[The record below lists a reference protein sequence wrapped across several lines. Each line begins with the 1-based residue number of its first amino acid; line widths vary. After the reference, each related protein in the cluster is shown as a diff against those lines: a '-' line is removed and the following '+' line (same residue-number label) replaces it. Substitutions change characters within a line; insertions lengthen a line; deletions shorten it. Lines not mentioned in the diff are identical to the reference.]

1 VNRRSRLQTLFS
13 TSHIRGFRGNPVDS
27 FEVPYGK
34 AFFETINARPTSTL
48 STTES
53 SAPKNQSSI
62 DRHLSLS
69 DHEQRRI
76 ARVTYNRRFFIAKQT
91 ALGGEEQLF
100 MGLGPT
106 TLECGDIVVV
116 LLGGPVPYAIRP
128 SAFQPSGHKLVGEC
142 YVHGIMGGEALHHVR
157 EEVEAAGCM
166 LPPTSIQR
174 CSQPLATFDLM

>member
-1 VNRRSRLQTLFS
+1 VNRRSRLHTLFP
-13 TSHIRGFRGNPVDS
+13 TSHTRGSRRNPDDS
-27 FEVPYGK
+27 FEVPYSK

-53 SAPKNQSSI
+53 SAPKDQSSI

-69 DHEQRRI
+69 GHEQRRI

-100 MGLGPT
+100 MGLGPA
-106 TLECGDIVVV
+106 TLKREDIVVV
-116 LLGGPVPYAIRP
+116 LLGGPVPYALRP
-128 SAFQPSGHKLVGEC
+128 SPRFSGHQLVGEC
-142 YVHGIMGGEALHHVR
+142 YVHGIMGGEALHHLR

-174 CSQPLATFDLM
+174 CTQPLATFDLV